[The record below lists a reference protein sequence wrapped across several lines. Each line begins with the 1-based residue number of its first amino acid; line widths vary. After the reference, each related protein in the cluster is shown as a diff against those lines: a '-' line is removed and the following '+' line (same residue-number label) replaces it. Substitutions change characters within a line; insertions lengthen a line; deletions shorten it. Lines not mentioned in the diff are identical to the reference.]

1 MNNELY
7 PKVKQTTIGDL
18 ICDMANCVDH
28 VKIRSVQVLAHC
40 PEDEDNIKKKDIRSH
55 GRSQRS
61 PSMIYFQNIQCSK
74 RRKTNE
80 SKRRLC
86 VYD

>member
-28 VKIRSVQVLAHC
+28 VRVRSVQVLAHC
-40 PEDEDNIKKKDIRSH
+40 PEDEDSIKK
-55 GRSQRS
+55 
-61 PSMIYFQNIQCSK
+61 IYDLMVEAKKPIYDLLSK
-74 RRKTNE
+74 YTTFEEEDFLNGN
-80 SKRRLC
+80 SK
-86 VYD
+86 